1 MSRIAVL
8 ADIHANPPAL
18 EAVIDDL
25 SELEVDEVLVGGDL
39 VGRGPCGSTV
49 VDRIAELGWT
59 TIRGNHEDY
68 VLSFRRRDVPDD
80 WLVADEWSAS
90 RWMAEEIDDR
100 HAEFIDALPFSVSAE
115 TDADLRLFHGSP
127 RSYNEGIGH
136 WTSRGTLEEHFEGID
151 ESLLVCA
158 HTHRPLKRDLDGGMV
173 VNVGSVGLP
182 FNGDPRAQYAIFER
196 TAETGSWTVEFRQV
210 SYDRDTMLK
219 HYETT
224 GFLEAGGITAHI
236 LKRELEQARPYLVP
250 FLKWAEIEDVEPTFD
265 RFDDFLSI
273 FDPEESM
280 MDFFNRVRD

>member
-8 ADIHANPPAL
+8 ADIHANPFAL

-25 SELEVDEVLVGGDL
+25 DDRHIDEVMVGGDL
-39 VGRGPCGSTV
+39 VGRGPHGSAV
-49 VDRIAELGWT
+49 VERIADLDWR

-80 WLVADEWSAS
+80 WLVADKWSAS

-100 HAEFIDALPFSVSAE
+100 HAEFIDSLPFSARAE
-115 TDADLRLFHGSP
+115 TDDDLRLFHGSP

-136 WTSRGTLEEHFEGID
+136 WTSQGTLREHFESID

-158 HTHRPLKRDLDGGMV
+158 HTHRPLQRELDDGLV

-196 TAETGSWTVEFRQV
+196 PSGGEDWEVEFCQV
-210 SYDRDTMLK
+210 PYDRDPMCES
-219 HYETT
+219 YETT
-224 GFLEAGGITAHI
+224 GFLESGGITAHI
-236 LKRELEQARPYLVP
+236 LLRELEEARPFLVP
-250 FLKWAEIEDVEPTFD
+250 FLKWAEIEEVEPTFE
-265 RFDDFLSI
+265 RFDAFLTVY
-273 FDPEESM
+273 DPEESM